1 MRPWILC
8 LAIIG
13 MVMIRHAAAATPIST
28 GVLDPCKGPN
38 PPPGCK
44 ANPHAPPTPANYYD
58 RGCVKFNGC
67 RDGE

>member
-13 MVMIRHAAAATPIST
+13 MVVIHHGAVATPISA

-38 PPPGCK
+38 PPPGCH
-44 ANPHAPPTPANYYD
+44 ANPQAPPTPANEHD
-58 RGCVKFNGC
+58 RGCTKFNQC
-67 RDGE
+67 RGG